1 VVAAAVANLLQ
12 QLCQLPQVDRA
23 AIYLAGWSMGGFGVC
38 SVLARSDVPAA
49 AVVVSGG
56 CQEAGTIQRIARKP
70 FWVAYGV
77 NDSIVVPAHSR
88 ELIRGL
94 VAAQCPVEI
103 REFTDLNTGKPSAH
117 VLACK
122 NAFSDPA
129 LYEWLLRH
137 RIAYAERE
145 TQN

>member
-1 VVAAAVANLLQ
+1 
-12 QLCQLPQVDRA
+12 
-23 AIYLAGWSMGGFGVC
+23 MGGFGIC

-56 CQEAGTIQRIARKP
+56 CQEAGAIQRIARIP

-77 NDSIVVPAHSR
+77 NDTTVVPAHSL
-88 ELIRGL
+88 EFIRGL
-94 VAAQCPVEI
+94 VANQCRVEI
-103 REFTDLNTGKPSAH
+103 RQFTDLNTSKSSAH

-122 NAFSDPA
+122 NAFSDPV

-137 RIAYAERE
+137 RRAT
-145 TQN
+145 TQP